1 MLIVGDIGNSD
12 TKICIINSRNK
23 IIKKITFPSKNINS
37 SFLKKKIPSS
47 YFKKLDIDNSL
58 FCSVVPKTFYLIKK
72 HLKKYFKIHSIEI
85 KDLKIEKIIKIKVN
99 KKQIGSDR
107 LVNAIAVMNSKK
119 NHIILDFGT
128 ATTFD
133 VVIKNVYHGGVI
145 APGVKLSLKTLVS
158 NASLIPS
165 MNLKKINKVI
175 GVNTLGA
182 VRSGFYWGYVGLI
195 DNIIYL
201 IKKETK
207 RSFKL
212 IITGGFSN
220 LFTNS
225 LKNKAFIDKDLTI
238 KGLVKIAKISK
249 LK

>member
-1 MLIVGDIGNSD
+1 
-12 TKICIINSRNK
+12 
-23 IIKKITFPSKNINS
+23 
-37 SFLKKKIPSS
+37 
-47 YFKKLDIDNSL
+47 
-58 FCSVVPKTFYLIKK
+58 
-72 HLKKYFKIHSIEI
+72 
-85 KDLKIEKIIKIKVN
+85 
-99 KKQIGSDR
+99 
-107 LVNAIAVMNSKK
+107 
-119 NHIILDFGT
+119 
-128 ATTFD
+128 
-133 VVIKNVYHGGVI
+133 
-145 APGVKLSLKTLVS
+145 
-158 NASLIPS
+158 

>member
-1 MLIVGDIGNSD
+1 MYLIGDIGNTD
-12 TKICIINSRNK
+12 IKICLFSSNLK
-23 IIKKITFPSKNINS
+23 LLKKIKLPSKNIN
-37 SFLKKKIPSS
+37 KKIVYNNLS
-47 YFKKLDIDNSL
+47 FIKKFDNKIKKIVFS
-58 FCSVVPKTFYLIKK
+58 SVVPPTFKLIKFSIK
-72 HLKKYFKIHSIEI
+72 KLTKTSCIELKKCNLKKI
-85 KDLKIEKIIKIKVN
+85 LKIKVN

-107 LVNAIAVMNSKK
+107 LVNAIAVMDSKK